1 MDDTQLAHRFAIIEK
16 QLRAISQHLGI
27 DCPEFA
33 SDGLVSAGTSEVPAE
48 VVQLARS
55 GKAIQA
61 ISLLRQLTGA
71 TLVEAKKIVDSL

>member
-1 MDDTQLAHRFAIIEK
+1 MDDVQLAQRFGIIEA

-33 SDGLVSAGTSEVPAE
+33 SDGIVPAGASGVPAE

-71 TLVEAKKIVDSL
+71 TLVEAKNVVDSL

>member
-1 MDDTQLAHRFAIIEK
+1 MDDTQLARRFAIIEK

-33 SDGLVSAGTSEVPAE
+33 SDGLESAGASGVPAE

-61 ISLLRQLTGA
+61 ISLLCKMTGA
-71 TLVEAKKIVDSL
+71 TLVEAKKVVDSL

>member
-1 MDDTQLAHRFAIIEK
+1 MDDTQLAQRFAIIEK

-27 DCPEFA
+27 DSPEFA
-33 SDGLVSAGTSEVPAE
+33 SDGLASGGASGVPAE

-71 TLVEAKKIVDSL
+71 TLVEAKKVVDSL